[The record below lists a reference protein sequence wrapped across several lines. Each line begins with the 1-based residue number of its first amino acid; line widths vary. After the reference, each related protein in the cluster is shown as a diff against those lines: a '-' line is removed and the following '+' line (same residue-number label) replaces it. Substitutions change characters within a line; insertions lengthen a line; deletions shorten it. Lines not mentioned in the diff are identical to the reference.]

1 MNRRIAAFAIASV
14 AILGL
19 TACSGGA
26 AEDTANDS
34 ADSADSAPA
43 EETTTDQSVEE
54 ACGIVIPQ
62 LTEAS
67 SAMSEIDMTAAEV
80 DPQATVDQFNSF
92 VGTLGETVDSV
103 SNAEVK
109 EATAAVYEDFTALGD
124 LLTQVVVE
132 QDMSAAGEL
141 SAITGDVTASATALQ
156 ELCS

>member
-43 EETTTDQSVEE
+43 ETTTDQSVEE

-67 SAMSEIDMTAAEV
+67 SAMSEIDMTAAEA